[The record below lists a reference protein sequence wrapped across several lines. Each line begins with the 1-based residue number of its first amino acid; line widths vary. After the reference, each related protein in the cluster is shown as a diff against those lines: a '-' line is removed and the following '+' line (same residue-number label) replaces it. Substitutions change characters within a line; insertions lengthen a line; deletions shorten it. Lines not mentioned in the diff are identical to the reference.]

1 MAVAK
6 TGAIYK
12 TLTFDGFKSSNY
24 GVYITGQAVFNAP
37 ERAVEMITIPGR
49 DGAFA
54 QDQGRFE
61 NIEVT
66 YPAGIFADTESDF
79 ADAISD
85 FRNILC
91 SREGY
96 CRLIDDYN
104 PNEYRMAIYK
114 SGLEVS
120 PAQLKAGEF
129 NITFECQP
137 QRFLTSG
144 ETKSTLS
151 SPATVNNPTRFPSK
165 PQLQVNGYGDI
176 DINGGVIS
184 VENVPLGD
192 VVLYDNGI
200 IGYETYIVI
209 TVDTQ
214 YANAGDAISFGKILH
229 VGQIDTSLG
238 DYFESV
244 TASAVGTN
252 AGTVSA
258 AASIQND
265 PRLIRTTHRI
275 LDTSFVYGTSKTATS
290 VATFNMATHNHGA
303 LQAQTQTITVQY
315 NGAEKF
321 TINITNNV
329 ISYAQFT
336 ANRETELAR
345 IILDSTKSAL
355 GNPMYIDLGIGE
367 AYKVENNVPVS
378 VNNAVSIPAE
388 LPVLKPGGNAITFD
402 NTFTKVEI
410 VPRYWI
416 V

>member
-12 TLTFDGFKSSNY
+12 TFTFDGYKSSNY

-104 PNEYRMAIYK
+104 PSEYRMAIYK

-137 QRFLTSG
+137 QRFLASG

-165 PQLQVNGYGDI
+165 PLIEATGTGNITINGEIIKLNNEPIGWIQVGRITDQATYDI
-176 DINGGVIS
+176 D
-184 VENVPLGD
+184 D
-192 VVLYDNGI
+192 
-200 IGYETYIVI
+200 TYAVS
-209 TVDTQ
+209 
-214 YANAGDAISFGKILH
+214 GDAINIEDVGLQIMTGPNDGASSFSI
-229 VGQIDTSLG
+229 
-238 DYFESV
+238 
-244 TASAVGTN
+244 ASAI
-252 AGTVSA
+252 
-258 AASIQND
+258 AS
-265 PRLIRTTHRI
+265 
-275 LDTSFVYGTSKTATS
+275 TSSSGVHPYVETSKHMPYAFITLGAKDIPFVYGTSATKSMSLS
-290 VATFNMATHNHGA
+290 VTFNSTTYGQETMTASLSIA
-303 LQAQTQTITVQY
+303 Y
-315 NGAEKF
+315 NGAKGF
-321 TINITNNV
+321 TISSTYTQAAH
-329 ISYAQFT
+329 YASGGIQGRGMGPFM
-336 ANRETELAR
+336 
-345 IILDSTKSAL
+345 LDSSAPSL
-355 GNPMYIDLGIGE
+355 GAPTYIDLSIGE
-367 AYKVENNVPVS
+367 AYKI
-378 VNNAVSIPAE
+378 VNNTPISANAGVTIPAE
-388 LPVLKPGGNAITFD
+388 LPVLKPGANTITFP

-410 VPRYWI
+410 IPRWWK